1 MGIVFII
8 DLIFWLL
15 KINMD
20 SYNKDNL
27 DLIKMAAGKNLG
39 ALISS
44 KNLEKIVTKI
54 YLNMQS
60 QVE

>member
-1 MGIVFII
+1 
-8 DLIFWLL
+8 
-15 KINMD
+15 MD

-27 DLIKMAAGKNLG
+27 DLIKVAAGKNLG

>member
-27 DLIKMAAGKNLG
+27 DLIKVAAGKNLG